1 MKTVISIL
9 LIGLVSVAYAQKI
22 KITQGSLSPLKGQ
35 TELNCEFTYDNMS
48 VGKFDKEED
57 YVSDRRN
64 KMNEKEAGTGDK
76 WADGWINDRTDRY
89 MPKFYELFNRDGSLS
104 AGEKPNAKYT
114 MIFHTTFTEPG
125 FNVGVMRKP
134 AFINAEVTIVETSN
148 KSNVVCVITIANAPG
163 SGAMGYD
170 FDTGFRIQECYAVCG
185 KRLIA
190 QINKAK

>member
-89 MPKFYELFNRDGSLS
+89 MPKFYELFNRDGSLT

-134 AFINAEVTIVETSN
+134 AFINAEVTVVETSN
-148 KSNVVCVITIANAPG
+148 RSNVVCVITIANAPG